1 MVVALVTLWRAAGG
15 IPCDFRIRNVTE
27 GIERSG
33 TRLQN
38 LGDVG
43 SCAEVTGQRDSKY
56 SFIHSGHFYSAPS
69 SPLLL
74 GGAPD
79 YSTDTVSE
87 FHAEAH
93 EVSCQFVSASCF
105 VGLTGTYRHEK
116 SPGML
121 NRKSIETC
129 PFWFALPNIQCPV
142 IMISVCTIVKTI
154 GI

>member
-1 MVVALVTLWRAAGG
+1 MKSSMRWRSAASAKPHHAGAAYNSHSRAMVVALVTSWRAAGG
-15 IPCDFRIRNVTE
+15 IPCAFRIRNVTE

-43 SCAEVTGQRDSKY
+43 SCAEVTGQHDSKY
-56 SFIHSGHFYSAPS
+56 SFIHSSHFYSAPS

-116 SPGML
+116 
-121 NRKSIETC
+121 
-129 PFWFALPNIQCPV
+129 ALECSTGSQ
-142 IMISVCTIVKTI
+142 
-154 GI
+154 